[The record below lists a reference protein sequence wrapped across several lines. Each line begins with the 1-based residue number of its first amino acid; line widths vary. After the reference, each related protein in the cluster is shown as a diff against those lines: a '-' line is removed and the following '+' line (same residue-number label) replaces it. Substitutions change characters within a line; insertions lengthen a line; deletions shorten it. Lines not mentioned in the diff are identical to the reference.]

1 MPYVEMQSRKQIK
14 MITLDTLVDTKSIA
28 RVIDAYVDSLD
39 LEKLGFQKTRAETE
53 GRPAYPPGELL
64 KLYIYGHRY
73 SIRSSRK
80 LEYACRVNLEVIW
93 LMRGMEPDFRTISY
107 FRKNNIETL
116 KNVFLEF
123 NRRFIDILIGYQS
136 VDGTKIFANNSKD
149 KNYTSSKLDDRIRW
163 LKQHI
168 DDYMRQLEQSDAEEE
183 LTGNFTAEELEKK
196 IAEAKERL
204 EKYESYR
211 AYMEKNNLTQMSLT
225 DEDARLMKTRNGF
238 TVSHNVEAAVDSET
252 HMISNFIVTSNG
264 TDYGQM
270 EPTLQEIKEAQ
281 PDKILESTSDKGYQS
296 EEDMA
301 NCLKKGIIPHVIP
314 PDGEDSYKI
323 SIAYEPEEDLKPSST
338 EAAEIEKC
346 LKSGVIPDAYKEYIE
361 SVEVKD
367 EQVTIREGMASGV
380 QQSPF
385 LTEEE
390 MLNKAYEGYFVRDP
404 ERNIVY
410 CVAGETLRQN
420 YITKQDKIRY
430 INKQACRN
438 CPLRSNCCT
447 AKKGYKEVDFYKD
460 EFVKANGNWIKSKGE
475 KPKFN
480 KSKIKKSI
488 QKMVVLIFRPD
499 KHKMANRMC
508 LSEHPFGTIKRSLG
522 SYYFLLRGNKNVT
535 GEFSLFSLAYNIQ
548 RAVNLLG
555 FDKVME
561 RMTA

>member
-1 MPYVEMQSRKQIK
+1 M
-14 MITLDTLVDTKSIA
+14 
-28 RVIDAYVDSLD
+28 
-39 LEKLGFQKTRAETE
+39 G
-53 GRPAYPPGELL
+53 
-64 KLYIYGHRY
+64 
-73 SIRSSRK
+73 
-80 LEYACRVNLEVIW
+80 
-93 LMRGMEPDFRTISY
+93 GMEPDFRTISY
-107 FRKNNIETL
+107 FRKNNIDTL
-116 KNVFLEF
+116 KKVFLEF
-123 NRRFIDILIGYQS
+123 NQRFIDVLIGYQS

-149 KNYTSSKLDDRIRW
+149 KNFTNSKLDDRIRW
-163 LKQHI
+163 LNQHI
-168 DDYMRQLEQSDAEEE
+168 EDYMRQLEQSDAEEE
-183 LTGNFTAEELEKK
+183 LPGNFTAEELKAK
-196 IAEAKERL
+196 IEEAKERL
-204 EKYESYR
+204 EKYEGYR

-225 DEDARLMKTRNGF
+225 DTDARLMKVRNGF
-238 TVSHNVEAAVDSET
+238 AVSHNVETAVDSET
-252 HMISNFIVTSNG
+252 HMISNFIVISNG

-270 EPTLQEIKEAQ
+270 EPTLQEIKEAH

-323 SIAYEPEEDLKPSST
+323 SIPYDPEQDLNPSST
-338 EAAEIEKC
+338 EAEEIEKC
-346 LKSGVIPDAYKEYIE
+346 LKSGVIPDAYKDYIE

-367 EQVTIREGMASGV
+367 EQVTVREGMASGV

-390 MLNKAYEGYFVRDP
+390 MLNKAHEGYFVRDP

-410 CVAGETLRQN
+410 CPAGEILRQN
-420 YITKQDKIRY
+420 YVTKQDKIRY
-430 INKQACRN
+430 INKLACKN
-438 CPLRSNCCT
+438 CPYRSNCCT

-460 EFVKANGNWIKSKGE
+460 EFVKANGKWIKSKGE
-475 KPKFN
+475 KPVFN
-480 KSKIKKSI
+480 KSKIKKTI

-508 LSEHPFGTIKRSLG
+508 LSEHPFGTIKRTLG
-522 SYYFLLRGNKNVT
+522 AYFFLLRGNRNVT

-548 RAVNLLG
+548 RAVNYLG